1 MGRPMATPVGLSVQD
16 NRSSAMV
23 NVLAIPRVSVPSNST
38 LFVEWMARPMATPVG
53 LSVKDNKSSAMVN
66 AHVLPSQPASV
77 PLSTTLFVE
86 WMARPIATPVRLV
99 VLMYQLHILECV
111 YNNDILVF
119 FGFLV

>member
-23 NVLAIPRVSVPSNST
+23 N
-38 LFVEWMARPMATPVG
+38 
-53 LSVKDNKSSAMVN
+53 
-66 AHVLPSQPASV
+66 AHVLLSQPASV
-77 PLSTTLFVE
+77 PLNTTLFVE

-111 YNNDILVF
+111 QLYNNDILVF
-119 FGFLV
+119 FWVLGIKF